1 MNPDCTQSDSNLPEC
16 FRVRVQR
23 RLADDWSQRGFAA
36 EAFGVVWERTLAEVP
51 VDDQAQGQLYR
62 ELINWAKNG
71 EISTVLNKAYE
82 AVPVPDL
89 VWWPQANVSGARP
102 ASPVSR

>member
-1 MNPDCTQSDSNLPEC
+1 MNPDCTQGRWRLNEC
-16 FRVRVQR
+16 FRLRFQR
-23 RLADDWSQRGFAA
+23 QLADYWSRHGSAA
-36 EAFGVVWERTLAEVP
+36 EGFGVIWEQTLTEVP
-51 VDDQAQGQLYR
+51 VDELAQGQLYR
-62 ELINWAKNG
+62 ELIDWAKNG